1 MSTFSAGEIQVNA
14 VWQQGQLK
22 IADIINS
29 RPRHLTA
36 WFRNKP
42 VAQVVSA
49 LPLIFN
55 VCAVAQTVTALK
67 AIESAQLIKVSES
80 TRRARA
86 FLVMAEYT
94 RELGISLLQHWVC
107 GKEVILGRLT
117 AWFAQCQQK
126 ARWSLQVNAA
136 APEDKEQNYNSHVT
150 ALETLLIAMFS
161 APLGELRDPVWLRKW
176 VETHHGDT
184 AALFD
189 DVGAGKSAD
198 ALDLAVQ
205 ANIERVV
212 DELDNGDRAAFCK
225 SPTIDGKPRESGCY
239 ARVGRQQDNVFV
251 TRLTALLSD
260 FCSLPARLRTL
271 TVQDDHVSLGVGIT
285 ETARGTLLH
294 KADLRQADEQWVI
307 EDYAIVAPTEWNFHP
322 RGSLFSVCNGMKVAA
337 DDAATVVDTMIKLI
351 DPCVSWKS
359 EVSHA

>member
-1 MSTFSAGEIQVNA
+1 MSTFSAGEIQVHA
-14 VWQQGQLK
+14 MWQQGQLK

-36 WFRNKP
+36 WFHDKP

-67 AIESAQLIKVSES
+67 AIESAQEIMVSES

-86 FLVMAEYT
+86 FLVIAEYA
-94 RELGISLLQHWVC
+94 RELGLSLLQHWVS
-107 GKEVILGRLT
+107 GKEVVMGRLT

-126 ARWSLQVNAA
+126 ARWSLQLNAA
-136 APEDKEQNYNSHVT
+136 APEQSELDYSTHAS

-161 APLGELRDPVWLRKW
+161 APLSELRDPVWIRAW
-176 VETHHGDT
+176 VEKHHGNT
-184 AALFD
+184 VSLFNIAGGGQSAA
-189 DVGAGKSAD
+189 

-205 ANIERVV
+205 TNLDGVV
-212 DELDNGDRAAFCK
+212 DELDNGDKAAFCK
-225 SPTIDGKPRESGCY
+225 SPTINGSPRESGCY
-239 ARVGRQQDNVFV
+239 ARTGKQQENVFIS
-251 TRLTALLSD
+251 RLTALISD
-260 FCSLPARLRTL
+260 FCSLPERLRKL
-271 TVQDDHVSLGVGIT
+271 SEQDGHTRTGVGIT

-294 KADLRQADEQWVI
+294 KADLRQTGDQWVI
-307 EDYAIVAPTEWNFHP
+307 DDYAIVAPTEWNFHP
-322 RGSLFSVCNGMKVAA
+322 RGSLFSVCNGMKVTA